1 MTVPSFYN
9 PDSSLSMT
17 FQQSWTE
24 ALSGERELGMGK
36 ERAEREGEDNK
47 GIFVFSSVLRSAT
60 EKEKPN

>member
-1 MTVPSFYN
+1 MTVSSFYN
-9 PDSSLSMT
+9 SDSSPSMT

-24 ALSGERELGMGK
+24 ALSGERELEMRK

-47 GIFVFSSVLRSAT
+47 GISVFSSVLHSAT